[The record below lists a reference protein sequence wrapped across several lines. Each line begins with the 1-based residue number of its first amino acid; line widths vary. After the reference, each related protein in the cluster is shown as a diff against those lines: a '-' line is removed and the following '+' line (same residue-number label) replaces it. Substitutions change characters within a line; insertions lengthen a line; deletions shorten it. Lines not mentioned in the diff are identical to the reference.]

1 MTRDELIRM
10 ASDCGL
16 MMRDEPMHGVERFAA
31 LVAAAE
37 REACAKVCMEIEQS
51 SPLSNRVGWEHG
63 IEIVCHDADAPQA
76 WKDQCAAS
84 VVHGRAAP
92 A

>member
-1 MTRDELIRM
+1 MRKPSQSGAEREEMTRDELIRM

-37 REACAKVCMEIEQS
+37 REACAKVCD
-51 SPLSNRVGWEHG
+51 GWAPSEYATGKVDHEDMG
-63 IEIVCHDADAPQA
+63 WTQVCAMDI
-76 WKDQCAAS
+76 
-84 VVHGRAAP
+84 RARREK
-92 A
+92 